1 MDPRHDGRPKAIF
14 FDAGNTLLRMNYA
27 AIAGELARLGVAA
40 TADAVERAEW
50 SARVRLDPELAAARG
65 VSTERRA
72 TGDRYLRYL
81 LHGLGVTDEAVVET
95 VTAWHRSYNPPGR
108 CWGARDCHLARDV
121 LGAVRLIL
129 TGERA

>member
-1 MDPRHDGRPKAIF
+1 MDPRHEDGRPKAIF

-27 AIAGELARLGVAA
+27 AIARELARLGVAA

-81 LHGLGVTDEAVVET
+81 LHGLGVTDEAVVEA
-95 VTAWHRSYNPPGR
+95 VTARHRSYKLSVG
-108 CWGARDCHLARDV
+108 
-121 LGAVRLIL
+121 
-129 TGERA
+129 

>member
-81 LHGLGVTDEAVVET
+81 LHGLGVTDEEGGGASP
-95 VTAWHRSYNPPGR
+95 AWDLRDTLPG
-108 CWGARDCHLARDV
+108 GV
-121 LGAVRLIL
+121 
-129 TGERA
+129 